1 MGVRKRKCVCVRVR
15 KREKERGMEREG
27 KKNVGCQK
35 FGGKQKRRAEMFVTE
50 CHELSEESRA
60 DYLPNDDSL
69 NDSRV
74 IMILIGAVTY
84 IFLGLVS

>member
-1 MGVRKRKCVCVRVR
+1 
-15 KREKERGMEREG
+15 MEREG

-35 FGGKQKRRAEMFVTE
+35 FGGKQQRRAEMFVTE
-50 CHELSEESRA
+50 CHELSEESRG

-84 IFLGLVS
+84 IFLG